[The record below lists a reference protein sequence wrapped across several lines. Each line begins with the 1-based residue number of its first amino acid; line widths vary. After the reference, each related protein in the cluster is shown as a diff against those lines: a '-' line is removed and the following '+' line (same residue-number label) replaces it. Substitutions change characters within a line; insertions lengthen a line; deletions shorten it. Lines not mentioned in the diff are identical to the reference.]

1 MPISTEELEIGKAT
15 PDHTP
20 SCTYHVRLSGRDVEA
35 LKSLKGRNGAGID
48 NLQIENI
55 ALWKM
60 INQVCDFE
68 SDDSLD
74 NYD

>member
-1 MPISTEELEIGKAT
+1 MPISIEELEIGKAA

-20 SCTYHVRLSGRDVEA
+20 ICTYHVRLSRRDIEA
-35 LKSLKGRNGAGID
+35 LKRLKGRNGAGLG
-48 NLQIENI
+48 NLPVENI

-60 INQVCDFE
+60 INQICDLE